1 MKKIIILIPIF
12 NDWPSLKKLI
22 HEISLQI
29 DGVKDYKFS
38 MIVINDGSTIFQPE
52 IKKPYNL
59 GFIKILNMKENRG
72 HAECIAYGINYVNKN
87 ENFDNLLLMD
97 GDGEDRPEE
106 INKLLEQVKLNHG
119 SSVVAK
125 RVKRSEGLIFRLLYQ
140 FHKIITLIFTGRKI
154 NFGNFSCLSKEDIL
168 RICNNATLWS
178 SYSGTFKKYIKNY
191 NEINSIRGLRFF
203 GPSKMSIFKLM
214 YHSFSIIEVFKY
226 QVLLRSFLLA
236 VGLIYLSKYLGN
248 LLIYFSV
255 LTILFCLTIFTVS
268 ILNKRAYIRSK
279 KNNLRNISN
288 ITN

>member
-29 DGVKDYKFS
+29 DGVKDCKFS

-106 INKLLEQVKLNHG
+106 INKLLEQVTLNHG

>member
-29 DGVKDYKFS
+29 DGVKDCKFS